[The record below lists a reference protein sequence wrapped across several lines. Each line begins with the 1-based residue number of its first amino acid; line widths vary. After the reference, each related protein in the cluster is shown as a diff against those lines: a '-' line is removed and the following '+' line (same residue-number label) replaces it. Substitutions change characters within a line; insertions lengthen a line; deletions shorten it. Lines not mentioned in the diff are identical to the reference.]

1 MLELNTPATK
11 KWKLNEL
18 SELVDSIENKVI
30 EKTTEKPIPY
40 IQDYNNI
47 ILDIT
52 GKSLQTIRE
61 VIMLC
66 AGGYP
71 DGALSLARNLYEQ
84 LIIVCFLQSIK
95 DEANS
100 QDYYEDYFLD
110 FDCQRYKNLKLMKKY
125 NEIDQSEEDEIKDL
139 SQKLS
144 DEAHKDVKK
153 GVYWWTGKATFQ
165 SIIDYLAEKVDPN
178 MRPFFN
184 KLHLEYKRAC
194 LSIHSNSFGNVVRLG
209 SKAELYV
216 IDNSAKMC
224 GQSMPLSLAT
234 TSFVQIVVSIC
245 EVLDIDYFGLYK
257 DRLSKLIAFFEE
269 QGLKDEGLDEKEV

>member
-11 KWKLNEL
+11 KWKLHEL
-18 SELVDSIENKVI
+18 SELVDSIENKII

-40 IQDYNNI
+40 VQDYNNI

-84 LIIVCFLQSIK
+84 LIIVCFLESIK

-110 FDCQRYKNLKLMKKY
+110 YDCQRYKNLKLMKKY
-125 NEIDQSEEDEIKDL
+125 GQLDQSEEVVLKDL
-139 SQKLS
+139 SQKIS

-153 GVYWWTGKATFQ
+153 GIYWWTDIANFQ
-165 SIIDYLAEKVDPN
+165 AIIDHLAKKVEPN
-178 MRPFFN
+178 MRSFFN
-184 KLHLEYKRAC
+184 KLHMEYKRAC
-194 LSIHSNSFGNVVRLG
+194 LSIHSNSFGNAVRLG
-209 SKAELYV
+209 SKVAPFV

-234 TSFVQIVVSIC
+234 TSFVQIVVCVC

-257 DRLSKLIAFFEE
+257 DRLSKLIIFFEE